1 MARYLL
7 QANYTQQALAGL
19 VSNPEDRSGVIKTLV
34 EGVGGKVITFDYC
47 FGEFDIVGVFEMPDD
62 TAMASVV
69 MAVGASGAVT
79 NLRTTV
85 LIPTADGFA
94 AAQKAKEIS
103 YRPPG
108 S

>member
-7 QANYTQQALAGL
+7 QASYTQQGLAGL
-19 VSNPEDRSGVIKTLV
+19 VSSPEDRSGVIKALT
-34 EGVGGKVITFDYC
+34 ESVGGKVITFDYC
-47 FGEFDIVGVFEMPDD
+47 FGEFDVVGVFEMPDD

-69 MAVGASGAVT
+69 MAVGASGAAT

-108 S
+108 G

>member
-1 MARYLL
+1 MPRYLL
-7 QANYTQQALAGL
+7 QASYTQQGLAGL
-19 VSNPEDRSGVIKTLV
+19 VSSPEDRSGVLKVLV
-34 EGVGGKVITFDYC
+34 EGEGGKVITFDYC
-47 FGEFDIVGVFEMPDD
+47 FGEFDIMGVFEMPNDI
-62 TAMASVV
+62 AMASVV
-69 MAVGASGAVT
+69 MAVGASGGAT

-94 AAQKAKEIS
+94 AAQKAKQIS

>member
-1 MARYLL
+1 MGRYML
-7 QANYTQQALAGL
+7 QASYTQQGLAGL
-19 VSNPEDRSGVIKTLV
+19 VSSPEDRSGVIKELV
-34 EGVGGKVITFDYC
+34 ESVGGNVITFDYC
-47 FGEFDIVGVFEMPDD
+47 FGEFDVVVVSELPDD
-62 TAMASVV
+62 TTMASVV

-85 LIPTADGFA
+85 LIPAADGFA
-94 AAQKAKEIS
+94 AAQRAKGIS

>member
-1 MARYLL
+1 ME
-7 QANYTQQALAGL
+7 
-19 VSNPEDRSGVIKTLV
+19 SSPEDRSGVIKTLA
-34 EGVGGKVITFDYC
+34 ESQGGKVVTFDYC
-47 FGEFDIVGVFEMPDD
+47 FGEFDMVAVIEMPDD

-69 MAVGASGAVT
+69 MAVGASGSTT

-85 LIPTADGFA
+85 LIPFADGFS

-108 S
+108 R

>member
-1 MARYLL
+1 
-7 QANYTQQALAGL
+7 
-19 VSNPEDRSGVIKTLV
+19 VIKALT
-34 EGVGGKVITFDYC
+34 ESVGGNVITFDYC
-47 FGEFDIVGVFEMPDD
+47 FGEFDVVGDFEMPDD

-85 LIPTADGFA
+85 LIPAADGFA